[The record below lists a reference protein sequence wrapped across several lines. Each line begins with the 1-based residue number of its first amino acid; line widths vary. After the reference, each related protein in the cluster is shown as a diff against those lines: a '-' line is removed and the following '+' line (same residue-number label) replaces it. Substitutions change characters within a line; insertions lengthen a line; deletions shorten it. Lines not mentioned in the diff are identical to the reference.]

1 MVVVVVCAG
10 VVVVVVVVLVCDGA
24 QYGVESVGDGV
35 FLDSDSIVFGSVI
48 VTYFEIK
55 GLSPSGLRSP

>member
-1 MVVVVVCAG
+1 MIVVVVVVCTG
-10 VVVVVVVVLVCDGA
+10 VVVVVVCDGA

-35 FLDSDSIVFGSVI
+35 FLDSDTVVFGSEI

>member
-1 MVVVVVCAG
+1 MIVVVVV
-10 VVVVVVVVLVCDGA
+10 VCDGA